1 MAGEGSGVGAR
12 VVCASPMSCCFFWP
26 TSSVKKKNTEA
37 GWGDAKEADLYASEQ
52 KGSPRQPLASG
63 RLRRGARSL
72 EVSQGWG
79 DRCMWLERCSVRAEV
94 G

>member
-1 MAGEGSGVGAR
+1 MAAGGEWGR
-12 VVCASPMSCCFFWP
+12 SPGCLHLSDELLLLLANIKCQ
-26 TSSVKKKNTEA
+26 KEKYR
-37 GWGDAKEADLYASEQ
+37 GGGGDAKEADLYASEQ

-63 RLRRGARSL
+63 RLRRGAGSL